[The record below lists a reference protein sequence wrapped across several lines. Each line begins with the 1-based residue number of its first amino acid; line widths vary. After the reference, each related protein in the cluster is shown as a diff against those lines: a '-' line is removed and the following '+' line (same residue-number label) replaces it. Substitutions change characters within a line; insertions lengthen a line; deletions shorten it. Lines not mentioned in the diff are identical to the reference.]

1 MSVYSGF
8 ATRKEETNY
17 NQLLAKLLRTLISH
31 LLELTS
37 LSALS
42 KTKSIIYSK
51 IIAKIQ
57 QYDDHKYLEPKF
69 SECLGPLAQLVGLPD
84 KV

>member
-37 LSALS
+37 LPALS

-69 SECLGPLAQLVGLPD
+69 SEYLGPLAQLVGLPD